1 MQKKTGLTQNDR
13 QQTRYF
19 TPLYEVV
26 DEDDSQKL
34 IHIFSS
40 PTGIFAI
47 FTIENGNNGRMKYVL
62 KDHQG
67 SLAAL
72 VNEKSGTEY
81 FSFDAWGRRRNAQ
94 TWAYTNM
101 PISFGTTRGFTMHE
115 HLDEFKLINM
125 NGRVY
130 DPLVGRFISP
140 DPFVQMPDYSQS
152 YNRYSYAFN
161 NPLRFSDPSGFFAEG
176 DSTIRPTAELPFFPP
191 KTKPSYRPKASTN
204 TDNTSLGPG
213 VTGSETTLPIPY
225 LSSKLSMDAEEQTIV
240 VCPNCI
246 DPSTIQRNIPLVGG
260 RSTYAGGN
268 NPMTY
273 NKDYTYLYIPTMLTD
288 YPAIGHDRRYD
299 KLQIAGIRGLFLE
312 ARAIGAD
319 WRFVSE
325 QLMLMS
331 LPLDYSTRINAGI
344 LGLGLGA
351 AALPKTVFQLSK
363 PNGYPEMMM
372 WYHISNY
379 GVTNNPGN

>member
-1 MQKKTGLTQNDR
+1 ML

-34 IHIFSS
+34 IHYFSS

-47 FTIENGNNGRMKYVL
+47 FTLDNKNQGSMQYVL

-94 TWAYTNM
+94 TWTYTNM

-140 DPFVQMPDYSQS
+140 DPFVQLPDYSQS

-176 DSTIRPTAELPFFPP
+176 DSTLSPSRAPLKLPFLPAE
-191 KTKPSYRPKASTN
+191 TRLSYRPGATTN

-225 LSSKLSMDAEEQTIV
+225 LSSKLSMDAEGNASEVASGQGGNTFVQARLWYQFGGGARMDVNLNTIDFSRVSMSEMKSKLIEVNLDNPFKHMTNINDALVYGTLYLYQERGNVFRAAHVNEINGRGDYYNFDVKWTSPKAWLSGRNENTIV
-240 VCPNCI
+240 GGLINGLMPI
-246 DPSTIQRNIPLVGG
+246 GGTFMYVGG
-260 RSTYAGGN
+260 SPY
-268 NPMTY
+268 PI
-273 NKDYTYLYIPTMLTD
+273 YLHGTIK
-288 YPAIGHDRRYD
+288 I
-299 KLQIAGIRGLFLE
+299 
-312 ARAIGAD
+312 
-319 WRFVSE
+319 
-325 QLMLMS
+325 
-331 LPLDYSTRINAGI
+331 
-344 LGLGLGA
+344 
-351 AALPKTVFQLSK
+351 K
-363 PNGYPEMMM
+363 P
-372 WYHISNY
+372 
-379 GVTNNPGN
+379 